1 MRDLKEEG
9 EERDGEGVK
18 IYGGIEGKER
28 GNKGQREKKEKWVF
42 GYKHLYFVKWH
53 HGKKTSLCTAINKKR
68 END

>member
-28 GNKGQREKKEKWVF
+28 GNKGQREKKKRS
-42 GYKHLYFVKWH
+42 GYLD
-53 HGKKTSLCTAINKKR
+53 TSICTLL
-68 END
+68 NDIMVRRLHCVPL